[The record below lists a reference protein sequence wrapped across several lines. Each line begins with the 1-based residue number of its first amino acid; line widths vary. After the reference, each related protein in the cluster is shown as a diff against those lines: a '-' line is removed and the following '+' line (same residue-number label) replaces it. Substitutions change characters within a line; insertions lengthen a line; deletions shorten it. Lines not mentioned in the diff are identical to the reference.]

1 MISRKITNSTFGRKA
16 PNSLLEVAT
25 IMYQTPIFSIETFII
40 LSIQI
45 AIMFCLAST
54 LCENGGILKI
64 MLFISILIPMP
75 QHVSKAK

>member
-1 MISRKITNSTFGRKA
+1 
-16 PNSLLEVAT
+16 
-25 IMYQTPIFSIETFII
+25 MYQTPFFSIKIFII

-45 AIMFCLAST
+45 ATMFCLAST